1 MEYNINEK
9 NIAESIQHYGIE
21 NQSTVCMEECAELIQ
36 AISKAKRGKIN
47 QDNMIEEIA
56 DVLICIEM
64 LKQMY
69 SISDSEIDALIKKK
83 QKREVERM
91 EKNE

>member
-1 MEYNINEK
+1 MKK

-36 AISKAKRGKIN
+36 AISKAKRGRTDR
-47 QDNMIEEIA
+47 DNMIEEIA

-64 LKQMY
+64 LKQMHM
-69 SISDSEIDALIKKK
+69 ISDDEINKWIEKK
-83 QKREVERM
+83 QAREVERM
-91 EKNE
+91 KKNE